1 LVTETVY
8 LPALMRSASR
18 SASNGNGPR
27 PRIPFSD
34 CKVMFTP
41 GAKKFEQRVGIPIPK
56 FTYMPSLSSLDAR
69 LTILSLLI
77 LLSPLPGI

>member
-1 LVTETVY
+1 
-8 LPALMRSASR
+8 M
-18 SASNGNGPR
+18 
-27 PRIPFSD
+27 
-34 CKVMFTP
+34 
-41 GAKKFEQRVGIPIPK
+41 PIPK